1 MSTPHL
7 KVSPSGHYQY
17 RFVVPESLREIVGKR
32 EIKKS
37 LGKDRTQAIK
47 MYAQV
52 ERETERLLKSAK
64 AIAPTEAGERAL
76 IIRRMRQFG
85 FTEKDIATLAGHS
98 GGALSDRLDEGLSIF
113 QDGLVNEYEDA
124 EERGKSPAVSLEA
137 IRAIGRKQLPKET
150 YTVAS
155 ALTHYLTMKATGVHA
170 RDLALT
176 NRVNKVK
183 ERLIAVIGKHEITAR
198 PIEKL
203 TRAEARK
210 FRDALADEMAP
221 PSVRRTIEIVSPAI
235 NKMIKEHDLDMKNP
249 FAQLEI
255 KGATNSRDA
264 RLPLSED
271 DMVALAPVMEKGDA
285 ALAGIW
291 VVLRDTG
298 ARLGEVC
305 NLRRMDVDETLGCI
319 RIRPHGDHTLKT
331 KNSERDVPLSPKAL
345 AVLKHLGADLAP
357 EASLF
362 KRYAG
367 PRRSEGASA
376 ALMKRLRTV
385 VTDTK
390 KTIHSLRHRMKDL
403 LRNTGC
409 PESLAK
415 EIMGHSEAGVA
426 FNYGAGYALNVKRA
440 ALEKTW

>member
-17 RFVVPESLREIVGKR
+17 RFVVPEALRGIVGKR

-37 LGKDRTQAIK
+37 LGKDRTRALK

-52 ERETERLLKSAK
+52 ERETERLLKSVK
-64 AIAPTEAGERAL
+64 ATASVDASDRAL
-76 IIRRMRQFG
+76 IIRKMRQFG
-85 FTEKDIATLAGHS
+85 FTEKDINTVGGH
-98 GGALSDRLDEGLSIF
+98 GGELSDRLDEGLSIF
-113 QDGLVNEYEDA
+113 QDELITEYEDA
-124 EERGKSPAVSLEA
+124 EDRGKSPAVSLEA
-137 IRAIGRKQLPKET
+137 IRAIGRKRLPKDT

-183 ERLIAVIGKHEITAR
+183 ERLIAVIGKHEVTKR
-198 PIEKL
+198 PLEKL

-221 PSVRRTIEIVSPAI
+221 PSVKRTIEIVSPAI

-271 DMVALAPVMEKGDA
+271 DMTALAPTMEKGDA
-285 ALAGIW
+285 SLAALW

-305 NLRRMDVDETLGCI
+305 NLRRMDVDEASRCM
-319 RIRPHGDHTLKT
+319 RIRPYGDHTLKT

-345 AVLKHLGADLAP
+345 EVLKSLASDLAP
-357 EASLF
+357 EATLF

-367 PRRSEGASA
+367 PRRSEKASA

-403 LRNTGC
+403 LRNTDC

-440 ALEKTW
+440 ALEKAW